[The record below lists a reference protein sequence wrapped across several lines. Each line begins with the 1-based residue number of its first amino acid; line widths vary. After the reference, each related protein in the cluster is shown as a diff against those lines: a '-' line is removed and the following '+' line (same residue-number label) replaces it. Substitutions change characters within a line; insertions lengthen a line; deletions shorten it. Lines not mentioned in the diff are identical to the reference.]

1 GFRAADSYGMRGGR
15 RVGKVGEVAVVAGV
29 GAAVFMGLGCAV
41 ASADDDTGASASTS
55 STEAGAGAARTTDEP
70 STRDERSD
78 EETSRDDAAR
88 EESVD
93 EAEEAERT
101 EEALSLNE
109 IPEDAPIEGADE
121 DPPAAEET
129 DPPSDVEEPVET
141 EDPAETDSTVVV
153 PVDAAEPSPATPAD
167 PSPPVDTPPAP
178 AASQQLWTLIGSA
191 RRESGTEAVVP
202 TTHKAVDSVTTSEVL
217 DVAPD
222 TSIVYTDGPTLFD
235 RMVVVSL
242 RVMRVVS
249 NVIKV
254 DVYGLLA
261 KVLEREK
268 PPWFVRHGLDVRRTE
283 YEVSDGSVWAVWEF
297 HPPDPTGKTV
307 IAVHGGGFVVQ
318 PLITHW
324 GDYSAMARR
333 TGATVIVPM
342 YPLATTEAGSASRV
356 VPAMAQLIS
365 GQIAAHGAENVSVY
379 ADSAGTIL
387 AMSAVRRL
395 VLDGHPVPASMVL
408 LSTAPDASLSNP
420 AIREIRDPIID
431 VDNLD
436 FYRDG
441 GHWAEGFDP
450 RDPMVSPLFIED
462 AVLAGFPPTTIY
474 IGTLE
479 IGLPDTLLLHEKWIA
494 AGGEVS
500 LVVGEGQ
507 IHDWALGGSVNS
519 QASEVR
525 QDIYRQLGLLD
536 SEATSIR
543 AARATTI

>member
-1 GFRAADSYGMRGGR
+1 MRGGR

-41 ASADDDTGASASTS
+41 ASADDDTGASASSTGTS
-55 STEAGAGAARTTDEP
+55 AGAARTTDEP
-70 STRDERSD
+70 SSRDERSD
-78 EETSRDDAAR
+78 EETSQGDAAR
-88 EESVD
+88 EDSGD
-93 EAEEAERT
+93 EPDAEQI
-101 EEALSLNE
+101 EEALSPDE
-109 IPEDAPIEGADE
+109 SPEEPPTDEVEEGV
-121 DPPAAEET
+121 PAAEDTDTPAIVEDPVET
-129 DPPSDVEEPVET
+129 EEPVET
-141 EDPAETDSTVVV
+141 DTTVVV
-153 PVDAAEPSPATPAD
+153 PVDAGKPSATPAD

-178 AASQQLWTLIGSA
+178 AAAPQLWTLIGSA
-191 RRESGTEAVVP
+191 RRESGAEAVVP
-202 TTHKAVDSVTTSEVL
+202 TADEAVASVTTSEVP
-217 DVAPD
+217 DAAPD
-222 TSIVYTDGPTLFD
+222 SSIVYTDGPTLFD

-249 NVIKV
+249 NVIGV

-283 YEVSDGSVWAVWEF
+283 FEVSDGSVWAVWEF

-324 GDYSAMARR
+324 GDYSSMARR

-365 GQIAAHGAENVSVY
+365 ERIEVHGAENVSVY

-387 AMSAVRRL
+387 AMSAVRQL
-395 VLDGHPVPASMVL
+395 VRSGRPVPASMVL

-420 AIREIRDPIID
+420 AIREVKDPVID

-436 FYRDG
+436 FYNDNS
-441 GHWAEGFDP
+441 HWADGFDP
-450 RDPMVSPLFIED
+450 RDPMVSPLFIEN

-479 IGLPDTLLLHEKWIA
+479 IGLPDTLLLHEKWNA
-494 AGGEVS
+494 AGGAVS

-525 QDIYRQLGLLD
+525 PDIYRQLGLLD

-543 AARATTI
+543 ATTI